1 MKINIV
7 TGILLLGAMSVNAL
21 ETTLPVQP
29 NMVVAETLGAI
40 AAEVNV
46 VRKSTVIKINH
57 KTREV
62 TLKGEDG
69 KENSF
74 IAPLEIRNLAQVKKG
89 DVVIAENNMAM
100 SIQLLKNGTSET
112 GMVVKEVSDRAK
124 LGDKPA
130 AMTVNTAVVRYNV
143 TQKDMNLQTI
153 TLEENGNLYVA
164 KIQKK
169 EQFNIINVGDQ
180 VEVTQV
186 SRLSIRT
193 VTPKK

>member
-1 MKINIV
+1 MKVNIV

-164 KIQKK
+164 KIKKK

>member
-164 KIQKK
+164 KIKKK